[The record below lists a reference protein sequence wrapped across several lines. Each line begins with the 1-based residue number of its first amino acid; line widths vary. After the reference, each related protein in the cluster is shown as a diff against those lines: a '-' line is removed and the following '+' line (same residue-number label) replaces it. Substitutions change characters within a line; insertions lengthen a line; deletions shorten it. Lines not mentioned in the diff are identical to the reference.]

1 MKQEKQI
8 QWFLSELPDLQKS
21 GIISQETAQALET
34 HYKAE
39 LNSVSGR
46 MQTLFIRGILLIG
59 VLLIACG
66 IILLTAYN
74 WDMLPRT
81 GKAAVTFIP
90 FLLTG
95 TFGIL
100 TLIKGWGKV
109 CRESSA
115 LLIFASI
122 ATLISMISQ
131 IYHLDGSMFDFFTLL
146 LALTLPLVYIFN
158 AVFLANVYALF
169 LFFFIASSNEDG
181 IHSCWLPFAY
191 MILWLPYAGWILK
204 NSSSELARNTMRGAV
219 LVAAAGLPI
228 RMSHHQVPFYL
239 AAGASFFLLAGAI
252 TREKTKSF
260 FSGTWLYAGYLIM
273 TIWLLIFSG
282 GKIADFS
289 ISKIHSGYFWIVW
302 GIFIAGIISC
312 LILSRKKEY
321 FIFAAFPFLAF
332 LLFFN
337 SAFTALAFMGYL
349 LLAAAV
355 MIDTGFRRRE
365 LFLINLGLFQILLLA
380 VVRFFDSFY
389 GILTRSIVFMAL
401 GALLIAANWFI
412 SRFFKKGAETDE
424 KA

>member
-21 GIISQETAQALET
+21 GIISQENAQALET

-39 LNSVSGR
+39 LDSVSGR
-46 MQTLFIRGILLIG
+46 MQTMFIRGILLIG

-90 FLLTG
+90 FLLAG
-95 TFGIL
+95 AFGIL
-100 TLIKGWGKV
+100 TIVKGWGKI

-115 LLIFASI
+115 LLLFAAI
-122 ATLISMISQ
+122 ATLISLISQ
-131 IYHLDGSMFDFFTLL
+131 IYHLDGSMYDFFTLL

-158 AVFLANVYALF
+158 AVFLANVHALF
-169 LFFFIASSNEDG
+169 LFFFSASSNEG
-181 IHSCWLPFAY
+181 GLHSCWLPFAY
-191 MILWLPYAGWILK
+191 TILWLPYAGWILK
-204 NSSSELARNTMRGAV
+204 NTSSGLVRNTMRAAV
-219 LVAAAGLPI
+219 LVAAAGLSI
-228 RMSHHQVPFYL
+228 RMNHHQVPLYF
-239 AAGASFFLLAGAI
+239 AAGSSFFLLAGSI
-252 TREKTKSF
+252 SREKTKSF
-260 FSGTWLYAGYLIM
+260 FSGIWLYAGYLIM

-282 GKIADFS
+282 GKITEFS
-289 ISKIHSGYFWIVW
+289 ILKLNSAYFWTAW
-302 GIFIAGIISC
+302 GIFIAGIISS
-312 LILSRKKEY
+312 LVLNGKKEY
-321 FIFAAFPFLAF
+321 YIFAAFPLLAF
-332 LLFFN
+332 LIFLN
-337 SAFTALAFMGYL
+337 SAYTALAFMGYL
-349 LLAAAV
+349 ILAAVV
-355 MIDTGFRRRE
+355 MIDTGFRGKE

-412 SRFFKKGAETDE
+412 SRFFKKGATNE